1 MGYVKK
7 IKVNGEWVPVVG
19 VTSTEPYPPHSA
31 VVVSTQDK
39 ALMDALAKF
48 TKTSSCPL
56 YLKTAYQNA
65 KAQ

>member
-1 MGYVKK
+1 MPEELVHRG
-7 IKVNGEWVPVVG
+7 PFRP
-19 VTSTEPYPPHSA
+19 TRRATTDPYPPHSA

-39 ALMDALAKF
+39 ALLDALEKF

-56 YLKTAYQNA
+56 YLKTAYQKA